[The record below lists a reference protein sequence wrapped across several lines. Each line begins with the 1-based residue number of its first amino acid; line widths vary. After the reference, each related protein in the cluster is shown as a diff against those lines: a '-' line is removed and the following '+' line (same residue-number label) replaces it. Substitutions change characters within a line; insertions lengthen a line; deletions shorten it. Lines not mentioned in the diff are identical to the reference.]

1 MKISVLGC
9 GRWGSFH
16 AWYADKIGHD
26 VVLWGRPGSKNLA
39 ELRDRHANEYLQMP
53 ESVELSDDLS
63 YAVERADIII
73 ISIGSQQLRSFAGQL
88 AELPIKNKT
97 FVLCMKGLEIGTGK
111 RLSVVMREEVGPEPD
126 IAVWVGPGHV
136 QDFLKGIPNCMILAS
151 DSDEVTARLVPI
163 FHGPLIRFYYGKDLL
178 GTEIGA
184 AAKNVVGLAAG
195 MLDGVHYGSLKGA
208 LMARGTKE
216 LSRLID
222 AMGGDAMTVYGLS
235 HLGDYEATLFSPHS
249 NNRRYGENLMLGK
262 TSTKLAEGVYTSEAL
277 MALSKEY
284 GVELP
289 ISRSVYEIV
298 CCHKE
303 PKAELERLFLRSEK
317 EE

>member
-16 AWYADKIGHD
+16 AWYANHIGHD
-26 VVLWGRPGSKNLA
+26 VTLWGRPGSKNLA
-39 ELRDRHANEYLQMP
+39 ELKEKRANEYLTMP
-53 ESVELSDDLS
+53 EEVELSEDLP
-63 YAVERADIII
+63 YAVERADVII
-73 ISIGSQQLRSFAGQL
+73 ISIGAQQLRSFAKQL
-88 AELPIKNKT
+88 SELPIKDKT

-111 RLSVVMREEVGPEPD
+111 RLSVVMREEIGPEPK

-151 DSDEVTARLVPI
+151 DDDEVTGRLVPV
-163 FHGPLIRFYYGKDLL
+163 FHSQLIRFYYGKDLL

-216 LSRLID
+216 LSRLIE

-262 TSTKLAEGVYTSEAL
+262 PSTKLAEGVYTSEAL
-277 MALSKEY
+277 MALSEAY
-284 GVELP
+284 HVELP

-298 CCHKE
+298 CCNKE

>member
-16 AWYADKIGHD
+16 AWYANHIGHD
-26 VVLWGRPGSKNLA
+26 VTLWGRPGSKNLA
-39 ELRDRHANEYLQMP
+39 ELKEKRANEYLTMS
-53 ESVELSDDLS
+53 EEVELSEDLP
-63 YAVERADIII
+63 YAVERADVII
-73 ISIGSQQLRSFAGQL
+73 ISIGAQQLRSFAKQL
-88 AELPIKNKT
+88 SELPIKDKT

-111 RLSVVMREEVGPEPD
+111 RLSVVMREEVGPEPK

-151 DSDEVTARLVPI
+151 DDDEVTGRLVPV
-163 FHGPLIRFYYGKDLL
+163 FHSQLIRFYYGKDLL

-216 LSRLID
+216 LSRLIA

-262 TSTKLAEGVYTSEAL
+262 PSTKLAEGVYTAEAL
-277 MALSKEY
+277 MALSEQY
-284 GVELP
+284 HVELP

-298 CCHKE
+298 CCSKE